1 MMELRTMARMNKT
14 KRMIAITGLLVGLA
28 LGGTAAFGQT
38 NVPPASASNGGAM
51 MDHQMPDGQGGM
63 MPGMM
68 MNGEM
73 QQKMTR
79 MIDSCNRMMESMM
92 QNKDGAPAQKG

>member
-1 MMELRTMARMNKT
+1 MMELPTMARMNKT
-14 KRMIAITGLLVGLA
+14 KRVIAVTGLLVGLA
-28 LGGTAAFGQT
+28 LGATAVFAQT
-38 NVPPASASNGGAM
+38 NVPPASASEPGAM
-51 MDHQMPDGQGGM
+51 PGGQGGM

>member
-1 MMELRTMARMNKT
+1 MMELRKMARMNKT
-14 KRMIAITGLLVGLA
+14 KRMIAIAGLLVGLA
-28 LGGTAAFGQT
+28 PGGTVAFAQT
-38 NVPPASASNGGAM
+38 NVPAASASEGRGV
-51 MDHQMPDGQGGM
+51 MDHRMPDGRGGM

-68 MNGEM
+68 MNREM

-79 MIDSCNRMMESMM
+79 MTDNCARMMESKV